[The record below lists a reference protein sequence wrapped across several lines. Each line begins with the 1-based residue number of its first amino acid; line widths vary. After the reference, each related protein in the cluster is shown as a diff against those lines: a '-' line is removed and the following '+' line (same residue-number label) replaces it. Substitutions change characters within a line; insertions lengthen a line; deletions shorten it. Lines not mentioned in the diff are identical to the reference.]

1 MTYRLRNIGLAIA
14 LAAVAV
20 LLVFYYVAQERGRLQ
35 EDQELVPVWVAAK
48 NIPSGTSGAELESGG
63 YIEKA
68 EVERSIVAP
77 GALLEPQ
84 DVATKIV
91 SEPVY
96 KGEQVSQL
104 RFRSQAE
111 RGVRAQLTGNLRAF
125 QVPGTEH
132 QLLAGTLQE
141 GDRVDVVATI
151 KYANQRGGVYGRT
164 IKYKFVNFGPVPT
177 GTSNEELTASRV
189 VLRDLLVLRAPK
201 VQTTTSKLADGAEQG
216 KGLSVLLAVTDAQ
229 AQKLAFVVRDDGPAW
244 TLQLRPPLD
253 SSDSPDSVE
262 TVATVLTDGLK
273 SQQIALLTPEGGS

>member
-35 EDQELVPVWVAAK
+35 EDQELVPVWVATK
-48 NIPSGTSGAELESGG
+48 NIPAGTSGAELESGN
-63 YIEKA
+63 YIEKS
-68 EVERSIVAP
+68 EVERSIRAP
-77 GALLEPQ
+77 GALIDPQ

-151 KYANQRGGVYGRT
+151 KY
-164 IKYKFVNFGPVPT
+164 KFVNFGSVPA

-189 VLRDLLVLRAPK
+189 VLRDLLVLRAPEQ
-201 VQTTTSKLADGAEQG
+201 QTAGTKLADAGQDSN
-216 KGLSVLLAVTDAQ
+216 LSALLAVTDAQ

-253 SSDSPDSVE
+253 ASDSPDSVE
-262 TVATVLTDGLK
+262 TVATILMDGLK
-273 SQQIALLTPEGGS
+273 GQQIALLVPQGGN